1 MTNGLIIFA
10 GVLAIGFAFYLR
22 RQIARLPDGTPKMRE
37 IALAIR
43 EGSFAFLKRQYT
55 TVAYVAVVLFLILG
69 VSLGWLTAAG
79 VFVGAAFFSFV
90 GFLGMME
97 AGNPKVG

>member
-43 EGSFAFLKRQYT
+43 KDPSHF
-55 TVAYVAVVLFLILG
+55 
-69 VSLGWLTAAG
+69 
-79 VFVGAAFFSFV
+79 
-90 GFLGMME
+90 
-97 AGNPKVG
+97 